1 MAEKLLAD
9 DRLKWVTM
17 ALCAYEIT
25 AIMTHKVPTITAWQK
40 RHPVIGHALII
51 TMKIHFEVAS
61 Q

>member
-25 AIMTHKVPTITAWQK
+25 AIVTHKVPTITALQK
-40 RHPVIGHALII
+40 RYKWVGKALIH
-51 TMKIHFEVAS
+51 TMKIHFDVA
-61 Q
+61 QD